1 MRDSLGSL
9 ALILLLAGCVT
20 TTEVDHRPPEEP
32 EEAAQI
38 NAQLGAEY
46 LRQGKLDL
54 AQEKLEK
61 AIEQDPQ
68 LADAHTW
75 LALVYD
81 QLGETDKAEKHYQ
94 RTLRLE
100 PGVAT
105 ALNQYG
111 AFLCRHERE
120 KESVRYFEQAAKDRR
135 YKTAEVALTNAGVCL
150 LRVSDEEAAELR
162 FRQAL
167 AINPRFQ
174 DALWHMSRLSFEKQ
188 DYLHARAFLERFSEV
203 GTMSPAA
210 LWLGVR
216 LERQLGD
223 ADAAERYAQRLQ
235 QEFPESDEAR
245 LLVESQG

>member
-1 MRDSLGSL
+1 MRKLLVAIGVVLPL
-9 ALILLLAGCVT
+9 AACVT
-20 TTEVDHRPPEEP
+20 ETKVDPRPPEEP
-32 EEAAQI
+32 KEAAQI

-68 LADAHTW
+68 LADARTW
-75 LALVYD
+75 LALLYD
-81 QLGETDKAEKHYQ
+81 QLGETDKAEKQYE
-94 RTLRLE
+94 RALRLD

-105 ALNQYG
+105 VLNQYG
-111 AFLCRHERE
+111 AFLCRHDRE

-135 YKTAEVALTNAGVCL
+135 YRTPEVALTNAGVCL
-150 LRVSDEEAAELR
+150 VRVHELDDADAH

-167 AINPRFQ
+167 QINPRFQ
-174 DALWHMSRLSFEKQ
+174 DALWHMSRLSFERAN
-188 DYLHARAFLERFSEV
+188 YLGARAFLQRYAEV
-203 GTMSPAA
+203 GTMNAAA

-216 LERQLGD
+216 IERELGD
-223 ADAAERYAQRLQ
+223 ADASERYAQRLQ

-245 LLVESQG
+245 LLAESQG